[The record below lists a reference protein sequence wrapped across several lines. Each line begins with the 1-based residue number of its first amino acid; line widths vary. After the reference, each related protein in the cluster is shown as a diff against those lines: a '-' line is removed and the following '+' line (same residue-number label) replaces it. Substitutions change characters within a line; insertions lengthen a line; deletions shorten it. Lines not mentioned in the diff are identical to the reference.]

1 MLGAILGDIVGSIYE
16 FNNIKTKDFPFIK
29 DECTFTDDSVM
40 TLAVSK
46 ALLTSIKN
54 NLNDEDTKLE
64 LIKDMRLLGNKYKGR
79 GYGGMFYN
87 WLHTSNP
94 TPYNSFG
101 NGSAMRVSS
110 AGWLFNSLEEVEH
123 YASLTAEV
131 THNHIEGIKGAKAT
145 ASAIY
150 LARINKSKEEIKDYI
165 TKTYDYNLNE
175 TVDEIRDYYYFNE
188 TCQKTV
194 PEAIICFLEG
204 NSYEDVIRNAISIGG
219 DSDTLACI
227 AGSIAEAYD
236 DMPKEYKEIALGKLD
251 NYLRDIYKEFMMEVN
266 KHE

>member
-64 LIKDMRLLGNKYKGR
+64 LIKDMRLLGNKYPGR
-79 GYGGMFYN
+79 GYGGMFYR

-131 THNHIEGIKGAKAT
+131 THNHIEGIKGAKAI
-145 ASAIY
+145 AAAIY

-188 TCQKTV
+188 TCQETV
-194 PEAIICFLEG
+194 PQAIICFIEG

-227 AGSIAEAYD
+227 AGSIAEAYYE
-236 DMPKEYKEIALGKLD
+236 MPKEYKEIALGKLD
-251 NYLRDIYKEFMMEVN
+251 NYLREIYKEFMMEVN
-266 KHE
+266 NHE